1 QGYTTPFTRTPFLG
15 KTPYRPAPFS
25 IGLFQ
30 LRFHPGFPLWRVNS
44 WTLPFG
50 SEEET
55 AYTFPKSFFQI
66 LLRGREGAFG
76 MFGYGT
82 APYILQSVQIEC
94 SERGK
99 ISPHESNDNLL
110 QILVLKPAV
119 HGLRRTNMSSSN
131 SSEHGSST
139 FPFQSLPQ
147 QSSYSETNL
156 GELSG
161 DGESLCDS
169 NSTAMQ
175 SDTEYL
181 SAMDVELFNPEM

>member
-1 QGYTTPFTRTPFLG
+1 MDQGYTTPFTITPFLG

-50 SEEET
+50 SKEET

-99 ISPHESNDNLL
+99 VSPH
-110 QILVLKPAV
+110 V
-119 HGLRRTNMSSSN
+119 
-131 SSEHGSST
+131 
-139 FPFQSLPQ
+139 
-147 QSSYSETNL
+147 

-169 NSTAMQ
+169 NSTVME
-175 SDTEYL
+175 SDTED
-181 SAMDVELFNPEM
+181 S